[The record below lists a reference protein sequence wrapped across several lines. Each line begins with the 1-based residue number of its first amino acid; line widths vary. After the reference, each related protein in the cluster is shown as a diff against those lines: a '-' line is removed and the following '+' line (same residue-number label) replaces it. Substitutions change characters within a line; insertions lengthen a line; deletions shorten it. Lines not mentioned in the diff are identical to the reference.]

1 MKNYNAMKKLKKGE
15 KNYIIK
21 ITAFWL
27 FITAVVLASM
37 VIVSVLIKNNVL

>member
-1 MKNYNAMKKLKKGE
+1 MKKLKKGE

-21 ITAFWL
+21 ITIFWL

-37 VIVSVLIKNNVL
+37 VLVSMLIKSNIL